1 MNFDRLSKV
10 LNKAASQIV
19 DVDNSVSPCD
29 CEMPNCMGGI
39 LSTPYLF
46 EDGDS
51 DYCITHFREMS
62 NICSTCSTQE
72 ERKNCQKMA
81 RNAYNACKS
90 ASRSCAK
97 KKEDCSQP
105 GGNSNSS
112 TICNCHEKGCLFF
125 EYDAYTTCGL
135 TDERFREIMRKIQED
150 STANRKGC
158 AKALKLCRMR
168 LTDVRK

>member
-10 LNKAASQIV
+10 LNKAASQV

-29 CEMPNCMGGI
+29 CEMPDCMGGL
-39 LSTPYLF
+39 LSAPYLF

-51 DYCITHFREMS
+51 GYCITHFREMS

-105 GGNSNSS
+105 GGSS
-112 TICNCHEKGCLFF
+112 SSGTICACHEKTCSYF
-125 EYDAYTTCGL
+125 EYDAYTACGL
-135 TDERFREIMRKIQED
+135 TDKGYEEAMNKIREAT
-150 STANRKGC
+150 TANRKGC

>member
-1 MNFDRLSKV
+1 MNLDRLSKV
-10 LNKAASQIV
+10 LNKATSQLV
-19 DVDNSVSPCD
+19 DVDNSIAPCD
-29 CEMPNCMGGI
+29 CEMPNCIGG
-39 LSTPYLF
+39 LPSTNYMI
-46 EDGDS
+46 EDP
-51 DYCITHFREMS
+51 DYCITHFREVS

-81 RNAYNACKS
+81 RQAYNACKS

-97 KKEDCSQP
+97 KREDCSQP
-105 GGNSNSS
+105 GGNSSSS
-112 TICNCHEKGCLFF
+112 TICACHEKSCLFAD
-125 EYDAYTTCGL
+125 YDAYTGCGL

-158 AKALKLCRMR
+158 EKALRLCRMR